1 MLVLISTYGGYD
13 MRTGKRLMPA
23 LVIGLSMCIGLTGLL
38 ATPSG
43 SQAAAYSILHNFVGG
58 ANDGIQPYYGG
69 PVLSGSTFYGM
80 TSGGPRSSGPPAY
93 DYAGALFQI
102 NANGSGYQ
110 FLHYFNNISPGG
122 DGTVPRGSLTLSG
135 ATLYGCTAYG
145 GTPYLQTQ
153 GTVFKINTNGGG
165 YQVLHNFWQDA
176 NHEAHPYG
184 PPIIS
189 GSTLYGMTSSESTSL
204 KGEIFALNTDGG
216 GFQVL
221 HQFAGK
227 PADGANPYGSLTLV
241 GSKLYGMT
249 STGGSGGISGGG
261 PGYGVIFSL
270 NLDPGGEYKVL
281 HNFAGTENNDG
292 AHPYGS
298 LTLVGSKL
306 YGMTAEGGPSG
317 GGVIFSIN
325 LGGGEYQVIFDLGS
339 VHIAGP
345 FGSLTLW
352 GSKLYGMASAGGPG
366 GGSGAIFRINP
377 DGTGYQLLHIFKPD
391 QGDGGQP
398 LGDVTFSGSRLY
410 GWTYG
415 GGSAG
420 GGVFFSLQTPQS
432 DTGMM
437 QLLLLD

>member
-1 MLVLISTYGGYD
+1 
-13 MRTGKRLMPA
+13 MRTGKRFVPK
-23 LVIGLSMCIGLTGLL
+23 LVIGISIFLCITSVL
-38 ATPSG
+38 AIPVD
-43 SQAAAYSILHNFVGG
+43 SQSAAYSILHNFVGG

-69 PVLSGSTFYGM
+69 PVLSGSTLYGM
-80 TSGGPRSSGPPAY
+80 TSDGPQSSDPPAY
-93 DYAGALFQI
+93 HYAGALFQI
-102 NANGSGYQ
+102 NTDGSGYQ
-110 FLHYFNNISPGG
+110 FLHYFNNIPPGG

-135 ATLYGCTAYG
+135 STLYGCTAYG

-165 YQVLHNFWQDA
+165 YQVLHNFWEDA
-176 NHEAHPYG
+176 NNEAHPYG
-184 PPIIS
+184 APVIS
-189 GSTLYGMTSSESTSL
+189 GSTLYGMTSSESTGL
-204 KGEIFALNTDGG
+204 KGEIFALNTDGD

-227 PADGANPYGSLTLV
+227 PDDGANPYGSLTLV
-241 GSKLYGMT
+241 GSTLYGMT
-249 STGGSGGISGGG
+249 STGGAGGIDGGG
-261 PGYGVIFSL
+261 SGYGVIFSL

-281 HNFAGTENNDG
+281 HHFAGFEGNDG

-298 LTLVGSKL
+298 LTLVESKL

-317 GGVIFSIN
+317 GGVIFALN
-325 LGGGEYQVIFDLGS
+325 LDGGGYQVMFDIGS
-339 VHIAGP
+339 VNIAGP
-345 FGSLTLW
+345 RGSLTLR
-352 GSKLYGMASAGGPG
+352 GSRLYGMASAGGPG
-366 GGSGAIFRINP
+366 GGSGAIFQINP

-420 GGVFFSLQTPQS
+420 GGVFFSYQTPQA
-432 DTGMM
+432 DAAIMD
-437 QLLLLD
+437 LLLLN